1 MNAGMVRVPNTVSLR
16 FLEADPI
23 DGGGAEALPYA
34 ELSPREIDRLIIRCR
49 QAMHSHH
56 RESLHRDPAR
66 AEEALA
72 ARESVQQVLVDLW
85 QVAPEE
91 KRAKIEAILRKY

>member
-23 DGGGAEALPYA
+23 DGGEAEPLPYA
-34 ELSPREIDRLIIRCR
+34 ELSPKEIDRLIIRCR

-66 AEEALA
+66 AE
-72 ARESVQQVLVDLW
+72 
-85 QVAPEE
+85 
-91 KRAKIEAILRKY
+91 